1 MKIPVF
7 IDCDPGIDDTA
18 ALLIANKIPEIEIV
32 GVGTVCGN
40 VEASKTYSNCCKV
53 MELAGNNAPVY
64 AGAEK
69 PMFRELIM
77 GKYVH
82 HEDGLG
88 GLSNCINCDIKNA
101 PKEKAWDALYR
112 EAKKYNGEL
121 VLVAIG
127 PLTNIGIAL
136 AKYKELP
143 SLLKKIV
150 IMGGAAA
157 FGNITPAAE
166 FNIYV
171 DPEAAEM
178 VFKCGTP
185 VFMCGLDVTEKAYIL
200 PEETEKIG
208 ALGSKQAKYFAD
220 ILKSALKFY
229 TDHGFKGNCLH
240 DPCAVMAVAYPEL
253 FSGKTAGVCV
263 ETKAKITRGKTVCD
277 YYTDVKFP
285 FENAYVATDIDRET
299 FIDKITELMSKY

>member
-7 IDCDPGIDDTA
+7 IDCDPGIDDA
-18 ALLIANKIPEIEIV
+18 AAILIANKITEIEIV

-40 VEASKTYSNCCKV
+40 VEASKTYSNCCNV
-53 MELAGNNAPVY
+53 MKFAGNDAPVY
-64 AGAEK
+64 MGAEK
-69 PMFRELIM
+69 PMFRDLVM
-77 GKYVH
+77 GKYIH
-82 HEDGLG
+82 QEDGLG
-88 GLSNCINCDIKNA
+88 GFSSCISCDVTNA

-121 VLVAIG
+121 VLIAIG

-143 SLLKKIV
+143 SLLKKIY

-157 FGNITPAAE
+157 YGNITPSAE

-178 VFKCGTP
+178 VFKCGAP
-185 VFMCGLDVTEKAYIL
+185 IFMCGLDVTEKAYIL

-208 ALGSKQAKYFAD
+208 ELGSKQAKFFAE
-220 ILKSALKFY
+220 IFKSALSFNLK
-229 TDHGFKGNCLH
+229 HGFNGNHLH
-240 DPCAVMAVAYPEL
+240 DPCTVMAVAYPEL
-253 FSGKTAGVCV
+253 FSGKMAGVCV
-263 ETKAKITRGKTVCD
+263 ETKARITRGKTVCD

-285 FENAYVATDIDRET
+285 FQNAYVATDIDREA
-299 FIDKITELMSKY
+299 FINQVTELMSQY